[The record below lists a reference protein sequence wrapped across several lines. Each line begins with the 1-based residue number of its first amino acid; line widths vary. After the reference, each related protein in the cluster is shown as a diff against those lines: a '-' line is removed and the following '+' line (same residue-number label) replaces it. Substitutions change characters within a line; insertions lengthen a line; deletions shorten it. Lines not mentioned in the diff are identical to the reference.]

1 MPRLIFLIF
10 RYWLLVAGLPG
21 EPDLG
26 SLDRMVA
33 MGREGAVLVG
43 FKVGFNHRVKA
54 AVLYNLGDDLR
65 RRFVLTRQRQ
75 DLEDAVE
82 AARESVASTRRWEW
96 WRGVYLES
104 LGRCLVLMYSFFDAN
119 SLPEA
124 AEVLARAVKHT
135 KLQSNLPE
143 RLELL
148 FVALAGAPTTCGADV
163 AKSVEKAVERVA
175 SASREYLTG
184 TSPSNGGRQDRAKN
198 LVVGLLVKALL
209 NGDKHSIQEAVEAVR
224 WTLQL
229 VEDGGLPDSY
239 ATEISDTLAVVTQSR
254 ISNDALLD
262 VAVEMRVIAVRSES
276 HDDPNH
282 ENLEYLGD
290 LLVGRF
296 NSRGDPSD
304 LDEAIQAARRAVAL
318 APDGSE
324 SWSSPSLTLGTALM
338 LFAVH
343 ENDDKALN
351 EAVKVLRETRDK
363 TPPND
368 PLRLVYLSIL
378 SGCLW
383 KLFDRTGAAAVLD
396 EGILAA
402 QEVVQPQFEHTG
414 AVYWTAAANMSLLL
428 WGRFRASH
436 HFEDLDEAIAL
447 TARAVEPIPIAAL
460 GVDRAI
466 SLLNYG
472 EMLAERYA
480 ARGDLQDRAAALEAL
495 AGAVASGPGAVR
507 YRVEAACFLTKIA
520 ADSGLWDEALRA
532 MSAAVDLLPL
542 MAPRHFHRVSQQRML
557 SRFPT
562 LASDGAAVAL
572 RKGRASRAIEL
583 LEQGRGVVLSYA
595 LETRGDVTELRERYP
610 GLADRFDR
618 TRLELDAASVLPAG
632 IVLTAKR
639 AEPGLRRRKV
649 SESWHDLLAEIRSCP
664 GMERFNMPPSAG
676 ELADVVSG
684 GPVVAVNVSGYG
696 TDAILLTS
704 AGVRVVSLPHLKP
717 EAVTAHASAFDDAI
731 RLGSDERAT
740 LIDNQRAEGTV
751 RETLGWLWDNVTEP
765 VFNALA
771 LNPARVPGDK
781 LPRIWWMPTGLLS
794 FLPLHAAGHYDSPA
808 GPSSLDWVVAS
819 YTPTLRAL
827 LRARRRKPT
836 EPASRSLIV
845 ALTELDN
852 PRPLSQVM
860 SEANALANMLPGAV
874 RLIDADASHS
884 QVLENLNSA
893 QLVHFAC
900 HGYSDKADPSASHLV
915 LHDQALSVLELN
927 PLHLEHGQLAMLAAC
942 STSRTTAALPDESIH
957 LSGAFQLA
965 GHRHVIGTMW
975 PVADDIARD
984 FATHFYRE
992 LLERHDP
999 DTAGHAADVLHST
1012 VQEIRKEWPET
1023 PSLWTAWNHVGP

>member
-1 MPRLIFLIF
+1 
-10 RYWLLVAGLPG
+10 
-21 EPDLG
+21 
-26 SLDRMVA
+26 MVA
-33 MGREGAVLVG
+33 IGRECAVLVG
-43 FKVGFNHRVKA
+43 FKLRFKHRVKA
-54 AVLYNLGDDLR
+54 AILYNLGDDLR

-82 AARESVASTRRWEW
+82 VARESVASARWWEW
-96 WRGVYLES
+96 WRGIYLKS
-104 LGRCLVLMYSFFDAN
+104 LGLSLLLMYSFFDAN

-135 KLQSNLPE
+135 KLHSNLPE

-148 FVALAGAPTTCGADV
+148 FTVLASAPTTCDADA
-163 AKSVEKAVERVA
+163 AKSVEKAVDRVT
-175 SASREYLTG
+175 SANREYLAL
-184 TSPSNGGRQDRAKN
+184 TSPSNELRQDRAKN

-209 NGDKHSIQEAVEAVR
+209 NGDKHSIREAVEAVR

-239 ATEISDTLAVVTQSR
+239 ATEISDILALVAGSR

-262 VAVEMRVIAVRSES
+262 VAVETRVIAVRSKS
-276 HDDPNH
+276 RDDPNR

-290 LLVGRF
+290 LLTSRF

-324 SWSSPSLTLGTALM
+324 SWSSTSLTLGTALM
-338 LFAVH
+338 VFAVH
-343 ENDDKALN
+343 ENDDTALS
-351 EAVKVLRETRDK
+351 EAVKVLRAIRDK
-363 TPPND
+363 APQRCASPGTSID
-368 PLRLVYLSIL
+368 PKRLPVETLRSYRRRCDPRR
-378 SGCLW
+378 GHP
-383 KLFDRTGAAAVLD
+383 FGPRGRAASV
-396 EGILAA
+396 
-402 QEVVQPQFEHTG
+402 EHMG
-414 AVYWTAAANMSLLL
+414 AVYWTAAMNMSLLL
-428 WGRFRASH
+428 WGRFQANH

-447 TARAVEPIPIAAL
+447 AARTVEPIAVPD
-460 GVDRAI
+460 VDSAI
-466 SLLNYG
+466 CLLNYG

-480 ARGDLQDRAAALEAL
+480 ARGDLQDRSAALKAL
-495 AGAVASGPGAVR
+495 AGAVASGPSAAR
-507 YRVEAACFLTKIA
+507 YRVEAACSLTKIA

-532 MSAAVDLLPL
+532 LSAAVDLLPL
-542 MAPRHFHRVSQQRML
+542 MAPRHFHRSSQQRML

-562 LASDGAAVAL
+562 LASDAAAVAL
-572 RKGRASRAIEL
+572 RQGRASRAVEL

-618 TRLELDAASVLPAG
+618 TRLELDAASALPAG
-632 IVLTAKR
+632 LGLTAKR
-639 AEPGLRRRKV
+639 ADAGLRRRKV

-664 GMERFNMPPSAG
+664 GMEGFNMPPSAE
-676 ELADVVSG
+676 ELAAVVSG

-717 EAVTAHASAFDDAI
+717 EAITARASAFDDAL
-731 RLGSDERAT
+731 RLGPDERAT
-740 LIDNQRAEGTV
+740 LIDNQRAEDTV

-771 LNPARVPGDK
+771 LNPARAPGDK
-781 LPRIWWMPTGLLS
+781 LPRMWWMPTGLLS

-852 PRPLSQVM
+852 PPPLSQVI
-860 SEANALANMLPGAV
+860 SEADALANLLPGAV
-874 RLIDADASHS
+874 RLIDADAIHS

-900 HGYSDKADPSASHLV
+900 HSYSDKADPSASHLV

-957 LSGAFQLA
+957 LTGAFQLA

-999 DTAGHAADVLHST
+999 DTASHAADVLHST

-1023 PSLWTAWNHVGP
+1023 PSLWTAWSHVGP